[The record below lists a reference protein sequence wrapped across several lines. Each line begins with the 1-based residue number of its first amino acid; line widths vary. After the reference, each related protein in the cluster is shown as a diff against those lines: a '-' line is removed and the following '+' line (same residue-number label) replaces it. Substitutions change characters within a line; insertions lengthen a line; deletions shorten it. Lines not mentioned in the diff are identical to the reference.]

1 MWTDRHRTR
10 HETRLKDMVFQAS
23 LDEVARFLERAD
35 PPGSPD
41 ATPARRVL
49 AGIAWHL
56 RVGGGWRALPTG
68 FPPWRTVY
76 GWFRRWIDTG
86 LFEALMRSLAR
97 LQRRRCGRR
106 TGPRLAIIDTQSV
119 KCIGVRG
126 PRGYD
131 GAKKLVGRKRVALVD
146 AEGHVLAL
154 AVVPANVQDR
164 DTLLALDDG
173 KEQWPSLRLAI
184 LDGAFTAERCQDW
197 CHRHGMRHRVVEKQP
212 DQKGFVVL
220 ERRWLVERTFGWFS
234 HWGGL
239 LRERA
244 GRLDVATGRLACV
257 ASLMAASALNNPS

>member
-1 MWTDRHRTR
+1 MIRS
-10 HETRLKDMVFQAS
+10 EL
-23 LDEVARFLERAD
+23 VARIAAQNPHLFVREVEAVV
-35 PPGSPD
+35 D
-41 ATPARRVL
+41 AILDRV
-49 AGIAWHL
+49 AQ
-56 RVGGGWRALPTG
+56 AL
-68 FPPWRTVY
+68 V
-76 GWFRRWIDTG
+76 
-86 LFEALMRSLAR
+86 AR

-146 AEGHVLAL
+146 AEGHILAL

-184 LDGAFTAERCQDW
+184 LNGAFTAKRCQDW
-197 CHRHGMRHRVVEKQP
+197 CNLHGMRHRVVEKQP

-239 LRERA
+239 LRRA
-244 GRLDVATGRLACV
+244 RRPPRCRDRPSRLRRQPHGRRRPQQSVLGSHAQTG
-257 ASLMAASALNNPS
+257 S